1 MSNETYSPA
10 FAAASFPMATQGQ
23 KYMSA
28 AARYNAQAFKAV
40 MRYQIETLG
49 FLKRRY
55 EQDMKLVDD
64 LLAAEETN
72 DAFDVLATFWQNAA
86 AEYSAEAGRIAQI
99 GSRIASDAAG
109 QVRREAE
116 TAVSDMAAQTVA

>member
-1 MSNETYSPA
+1 MSTETYSPA
-10 FAAASFPMATQGQ
+10 FAASSFPMASQGQ
-23 KYMSA
+23 KYMSSA
-28 AARYNAQAFKAV
+28 TRYNAQALKAV

-64 LLAAEETN
+64 LLATEETN
-72 DAFDVLATFWQNAA
+72 DAIDVLATFWQNAA
-86 AEYSAEAGRIAQI
+86 ADYAAEAGRIAQI
-99 GSRIASDAAG
+99 GSRIAGEAAG

-116 TAVSDMAAQTVA
+116 TVVKDMAAQTVA